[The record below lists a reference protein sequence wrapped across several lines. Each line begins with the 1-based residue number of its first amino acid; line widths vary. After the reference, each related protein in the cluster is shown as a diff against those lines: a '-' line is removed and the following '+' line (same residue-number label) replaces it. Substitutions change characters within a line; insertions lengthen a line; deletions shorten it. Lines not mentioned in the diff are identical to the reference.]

1 MLSLGPA
8 CKLNLQIV
16 RYLLSTAF
24 DAWATRLVPQRSTR
38 SALRSLTSNSMGS
51 DGIRSKVW
59 QKTVAFDY
67 DGVEPMVFCVFR
79 KAEGA
84 VMICVVK
91 NAGFTKSNLVLYG
104 DWATTSGYW
113 PTIGWWFHSLF
124 TKTWDDDPQGLIV
137 SGCFNQSTRPV
148 CFIQTSMDHYGN
160 SDIHNGMDI
169 V

>member
-1 MLSLGPA
+1 
-8 CKLNLQIV
+8 
-16 RYLLSTAF
+16 
-24 DAWATRLVPQRSTR
+24 
-38 SALRSLTSNSMGS
+38 MGS

-160 SDIHNGMDI
+160 SDIHAQIITKARLTRTRNQIILLLKSQQGWFFFFCCGRYR
-169 V
+169 